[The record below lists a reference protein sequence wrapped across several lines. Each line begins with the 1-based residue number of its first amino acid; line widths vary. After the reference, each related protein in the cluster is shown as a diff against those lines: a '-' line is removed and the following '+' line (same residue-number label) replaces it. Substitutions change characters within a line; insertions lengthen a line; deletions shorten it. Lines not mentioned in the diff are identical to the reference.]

1 VQSLKGKDWEASSL
15 SVMANAYMS
24 DALLWGC
31 FCSTSGAMYSRVPT
45 CRVMMQE
52 LSCCVVLG
60 SGSDDDEQDSL
71 MEGSSSDG
79 EWSVLRVMHHHLHEL
94 KATGNQLAL

>member
-1 VQSLKGKDWEASSL
+1 
-15 SVMANAYMS
+15 
-24 DALLWGC
+24 
-31 FCSTSGAMYSRVPT
+31 
-45 CRVMMQE
+45 MMQE

-79 EWSVLRVMHHHLHEL
+79 EWSVLRVMHHHMHEL